1 MDDIK
6 SGKKSINA
14 KLEIYIMYQFNKL
27 LLTLLTIGGVGF
39 INYIVTDQLGTTQ
52 LYKDANQIRLGYCL
66 VWSLIDYVIYLILL
80 QWFKSFVST
89 IG

>member
-1 MDDIK
+1 
-6 SGKKSINA
+6 
-14 KLEIYIMYQFNKL
+14 MYQFNKL

-66 VWSLIDYVIYLILL
+66 VWSLIDYVIYLICYNGLNLL
-80 QWFKSFVST
+80 FRLIGFKSLSQY
-89 IG
+89 